1 MASLRAQLND
11 SQIAE
16 RLTNHVWNSAADAW
30 LQPPFAAPAAA
41 TPTGAPAG
49 AGAAIAGALP
59 PPPPGPPGPP
69 PKPPPLPGAAAV
81 PAADSAMVAAAA
93 ELLAVLQPESDAAV
107 LLKRAR

>member
-1 MASLRAQLND
+1 MATLRAQLND

-30 LQPPFAAPAAA
+30 LQPPFAAPAAGA
-41 TPTGAPAG
+41 AAPAG
-49 AGAAIAGALP
+49 APPVDGALP
-59 PPPPGPPGPP
+59 PPPPVPP
-69 PKPPPLPGAAAV
+69 PSPGAAAV
-81 PAADSAMVAAAA
+81 PAADPAMLAAAK